1 MKNNRILFVEDH
13 RLLRQAIKIQIE
25 IERPSLVIK
34 EANNGR
40 QALLQ
45 LERQAFDLL
54 ITDINMPKMDGLQLA
69 EVIKRDY
76 PCIKVLTVSMFV
88 DHSHIS
94 KMLEAGVDGY
104 VSKNANNEELIIAI
118 DLILGGE
125 RYYSKEV
132 KDILINGMRE
142 QKHKKNLLESLSKRE
157 MEILHL
163 VLKEYSNKDI
173 ADKLFISTR
182 TVETHKYNLL
192 KKTNSKN
199 IAGLF
204 KFAVVNELFPDLI

>member
-1 MKNNRILFVEDH
+1 MNNNRILFVEDH

-25 IERPSLVIK
+25 IERPSFVIK

-40 QALLQ
+40 QALLKLQ
-45 LERQAFDLL
+45 REAFDLL
-54 ITDINMPKMDGLQLA
+54 ITDINMPKMDGFQLA
-69 EVIKRDY
+69 EVIRKDY
-76 PCIKVLTVSMFV
+76 PCIKILTVSMFT
-88 DHSHIS
+88 DHNHIS

-104 VSKNANNEELIIAI
+104 VSKNANNEELITAI

-132 KDILINGMRE
+132 KDILINGMRD
-142 QKHKKNLLESLSKRE
+142 HKNKRSLVESLSKRE

-163 VLKEYSNKDI
+163 VLKENNNKDI
-173 ADKLFISTR
+173 ADELFISTR

-204 KFAVVNELFPDLI
+204 KFAVVNELFSDLI

>member
-1 MKNNRILFVEDH
+1 MNNNRILFVEDH

-25 IERPSLVIK
+25 IERPSFVIK

-40 QALLQ
+40 QALLKLQ
-45 LERQAFDLL
+45 REAFDLL
-54 ITDINMPKMDGLQLA
+54 ITDINMPKMDGFQLA
-69 EVIKRDY
+69 EVIRKDY
-76 PCIKVLTVSMFV
+76 PCIKILTVSMFT
-88 DHSHIS
+88 DHNHIS
-94 KMLEAGVDGY
+94 KMLEVGVDGY
-104 VSKNANNEELIIAI
+104 VSKNANNEELITAI

-132 KDILINGMRE
+132 KDILINGMRD
-142 QKHKKNLLESLSKRE
+142 HKNKRSLVESLSKRE
-157 MEILHL
+157 IEILHL
-163 VLKEYSNKDI
+163 VLKENNNKDI

-204 KFAVVNELFPDLI
+204 KFAVVNELFSDLI

>member
-1 MKNNRILFVEDH
+1 MNNNRILFVEDH

-25 IERPSLVIK
+25 IERPSFVIK

-40 QALLQ
+40 QALLKLQ
-45 LERQAFDLL
+45 REAFDLL
-54 ITDINMPKMDGLQLA
+54 ITDINMPKMDGFQLA
-69 EVIKRDY
+69 EVIRKDY
-76 PCIKVLTVSMFV
+76 PCIKILTVSMFT
-88 DHSHIS
+88 DHNHIS
-94 KMLEAGVDGY
+94 KMLEVGVDGY
-104 VSKNANNEELIIAI
+104 VSKNANNEELITAI

-132 KDILINGMRE
+132 KDILINGMRD
-142 QKHKKNLLESLSKRE
+142 HKNKRSLVESLSKRE
-157 MEILHL
+157 IEILHL
-163 VLKEYSNKDI
+163 VLKENNNKDI
-173 ADKLFISTR
+173 ADELFISTR

-204 KFAVVNELFPDLI
+204 KFAVVNELFSDLI